1 LRCFLPRLAA
11 IPRCLPAI
19 QLEISTTVIDKPA
32 VGCGDFDAMVAR
44 GDGQWEG
51 LGSELLFPEQLTPMC
66 SAELSMDLQ
75 ESADM
80 AHQRLIHAN
89 GSQQEWQAWRQ
100 AYAAGPMPGQQL
112 FFDSLDAAVNA
123 AAQGYGIAL
132 ADPRLFHDQL
142 EQGALF
148 MPHGSCHFPSG
159 IAGGMV
165 IIC

>member
-1 LRCFLPRLAA
+1 
-11 IPRCLPAI
+11 
-19 QLEISTTVIDKPA
+19 
-32 VGCGDFDAMVAR
+32 
-44 GDGQWEG
+44 
-51 LGSELLFPEQLTPMC
+51 
-66 SAELSMDLQ
+66 MDLQ
-75 ESADM
+75 EPADM

-89 GSQQEWQAWRQ
+89 GRQQEWQAWRQ
-100 AYAAGPMPGQQL
+100 AYAADPMPGQQL

-132 ADPRLFHDQL
+132 ADPRLFQDQL

-159 IAGGMV
+159 IAGAMV